1 MDCRQG
7 FNVSKKY
14 LLVSEGPTDFI
25 IIKHISRK
33 ISSTIGSAVN
43 IVEIS
48 PTPDATTGTYPGHG
62 WGGIKAWCRKYSRN
76 KSPASVSHLPPLQ
89 QQLLLRLNWPALI
102 AINGADGIIIQ
113 IDSDIAHLLKSST
126 PYQPGSCRSTHC
138 YNEVLFWLNE
148 DQKPQE
154 IYLAISALAIET
166 WLLAT
171 HPPTDKAFNNLPKN
185 FNYETVSD
193 FEDRLVALKYPS
205 YNDGGRRRLKKSPA
219 KTYEPH
225 GQKIADNLSDVRTR
239 CVAADALCT
248 HLES

>member
-1 MDCRQG
+1 MDYRQG
-7 FNVSKKY
+7 SKVSKKY
-14 LLVSEGPTDFI
+14 LLVCEGPTDFI

-33 ISSTIGSAVN
+33 ISSAIGSVVD
-43 IVEIS
+43 IIEIS
-48 PTPDATTGTYPGHG
+48 PTPDATTGTYPPHG

-76 KSPASVSHLPPLQ
+76 KSLASVSHLPPLQ

-102 AINGADGIIIQ
+102 AINDADGIIIQ
-113 IDSDIAHLLKSST
+113 IDSDIAHLLNSNA
-126 PYQPGSCRSTHC
+126 PYQLGGCRSTHC
-138 YNEVLFWLNE
+138 YNEILFWLSE
-148 DQKPQE
+148 GQKPQE

-171 HPPTDKAFNNLPKN
+171 HPPTDNVFSNLLQN
-185 FNYETVSD
+185 FNYEAVAD
-193 FEDRLVALKYPS
+193 FEDRLVTLKYPS
-205 YNDGGRRRLKKSPA
+205 YNDRGRRRLKKSPA

-225 GQKIADNLSDVRTR
+225 GQRIADNLNDVRSR